1 MLTTINCKALFTRGV
16 IMTKTI
22 THKYL
27 RNLLDNLSEE
37 NFDDFLIELQYSTL
51 IVPVIEY
58 SSVPIIEGK
67 LPLFTDLHEFH
78 KFNVE
83 DEYRPVTHHFNDYL
97 ELLSEKTTEGFIIN
111 PDGERY
117 IIPEDILNIMEPN
130 YIFDQEYQVFTT
142 REIRHVKES
151 INNWDLNEFLKDK
164 SNQGDLAALVEKL
177 NRATLL
183 TLLVSD
189 EDFSSEAEDGVI
201 CPLQP
206 IPKCLYEV
214 GDKNYLLLF
223 SREITTNSI
232 PQDVYK
238 YSEIVN
244 FPLLVEF
251 LLNDDLDGFI
261 LNVDEENIT
270 IPREHLRD
278 FMKDFRMPLLDD
290 YSMYV
295 FTVPEGD

>member
-1 MLTTINCKALFTRGV
+1 
-16 IMTKTI
+16 MTLTI

-37 NFDDFLIELQYSTL
+37 NFDDFLIELLYSTL
-51 IVPVIEY
+51 IVPVTEY
-58 SSVPIIEGK
+58 NGVPIIEGK
-67 LPLFTDLHEFH
+67 VPLFTDLHEFH

-83 DEYRPVTHHFNDYL
+83 DEYQPVTHHFNDYL

-111 PDGERY
+111 PDSERY
-117 IIPEDILNIMEPN
+117 IIPNDILNIIEPN
-130 YIFDQEYQVFTT
+130 YIFDHEYQVFTT
-142 REIRHVKES
+142 REIRHIKDS
-151 INNWDLNEFLKDK
+151 INNRDLNEFLNDR
-164 SNQGDLAALVEKL
+164 SNHWDLTALVEKL
-177 NRATLL
+177 NQATLL

-201 CPLQP
+201 CPLRP

-214 GDKNYLLLF
+214 GDRNYLLLF
-223 SREITTNSI
+223 SRGITTKSI

-238 YSEIVN
+238 YAEIVN
-244 FPLLVEF
+244 FPLLMES

-278 FMKDFRMPLLDD
+278 FMKDFRIPLLDD
-290 YSMYV
+290 YNMYA

>member
-1 MLTTINCKALFTRGV
+1 
-16 IMTKTI
+16 
-22 THKYL
+22 
-27 RNLLDNLSEE
+27 
-37 NFDDFLIELQYSTL
+37 
-51 IVPVIEY
+51 
-58 SSVPIIEGK
+58 
-67 LPLFTDLHEFH
+67 
-78 KFNVE
+78 
-83 DEYRPVTHHFNDYL
+83 
-97 ELLSEKTTEGFIIN
+97 
-111 PDGERY
+111 
-117 IIPEDILNIMEPN
+117 MEPN

-142 REIRHVKES
+142 REIRHIKDS
-151 INNWDLNEFLKDK
+151 INNRDLNEFLKDK
-164 SNQGDLAALVEKL
+164 SNHWDLAALVEKL
-177 NRATLL
+177 NQATLL
-183 TLLVSD
+183 VLLVSD

-201 CPLQP
+201 CPLRP

-223 SREITTNSI
+223 SRGITSKSI
-232 PQDVYK
+232 PQDIYK

-244 FPLLVEF
+244 FPLLVES

-278 FMKDFRMPLLDD
+278 FMKGFKMPLLDD